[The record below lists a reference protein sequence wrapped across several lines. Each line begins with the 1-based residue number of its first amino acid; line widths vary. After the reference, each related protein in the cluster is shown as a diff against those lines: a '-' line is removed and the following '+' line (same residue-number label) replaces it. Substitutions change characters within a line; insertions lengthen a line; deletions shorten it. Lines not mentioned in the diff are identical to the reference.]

1 MTELYWLTRLDG
13 IHAICEVL
21 ILVFFLV
28 VVCYVLFAISGGL
41 RYYSGSSEDTIH
53 KIKRIFKLSCVLIIP
68 VLLVKAFLPT
78 KEEALIIYGV
88 GGTID
93 YIKTNPTAK
102 ELPDKCVKAL
112 DEWVENMNGETK
124 E

>member
-1 MTELYWLTRLDG
+1 MTEIYWLTRLDG

-21 ILVFFLV
+21 IGVFFLIMIS
-28 VVCYVLFAISGGL
+28 YVLFAISGGFEF
-41 RYYSGSSEDTIH
+41 YDFSEDKTH

-112 DEWVENMNGETK
+112 DKWVENMNGETK

>member
-1 MTELYWLTRLDG
+1 MTEIYWLTRLDG
-13 IHAICEVL
+13 IHTICEEL
-21 ILVFFLV
+21 IGVFFLIMIS
-28 VVCYVLFAISGGL
+28 YVLFAISGGFVFFDF
-41 RYYSGSSEDTIH
+41 SEDTLH

-68 VLLVKAFLPT
+68 VLLVKVFLPT
-78 KEEALIIYGV
+78 EEEALMIYGV

-112 DEWVENMNGETK
+112 DKWMENMNGENK